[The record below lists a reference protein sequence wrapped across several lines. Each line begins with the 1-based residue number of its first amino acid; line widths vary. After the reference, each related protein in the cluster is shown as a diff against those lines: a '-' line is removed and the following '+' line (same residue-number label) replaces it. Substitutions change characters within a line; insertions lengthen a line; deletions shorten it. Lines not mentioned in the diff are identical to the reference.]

1 MMSHNV
7 RPLIFYSDTR
17 LMHLITK
24 LKTVPPGPP
33 FTISNNC
40 SIPHNDFFG
49 SLLQSISST
58 QKVIHRLL
66 SSSSFSNLL
75 ECDSYLRRYFT
86 YSTGL
91 NSVMRCPRHYQPT
104 LAACKAWALTNC
116 KGISAHERMFLNGHS
131 RRKRS
136 SFMCHAGLLGVLR
149 AIYISLGHSCKPNHI
164 SSLKDTLRSMS
175 HSLGLSQ
182 SMLRVI
188 NGKFIYIMKTTD
200 SMTTKINRL
209 SQDLKLVDQTFTQW
223 QSQLNRFAETNTCHD
238 SILLEFLSKHS
249 NAVNRAFA
257 ALLRLSEI
265 QDTLHQF
272 ATLETRTLFGFSH
285 LPAFLHPQ
293 ILTRLSTD
301 QSMTYTAKA
310 LDEGFPL
317 FINPMVDIE
326 HQGSHIEAGVLLT
339 LPVIPDTNAFCTI
352 EYLSPLKFN
361 SSNICY
367 TGPVTKENLV
377 LLTCPNSKQ
386 IITTEALNKCYQNP
400 TAIICPTNLLNTAT
414 NITWLGFPF
423 TLDTKLTFPRNHV
436 AAQDCSNLHPLL
448 HLGGRA
454 FLATTT
460 MVLTLSSGPLVTAP
474 LAVYQFPCNESFQGM
489 ATGLGHCS
497 KHITVSVPM
506 ATTLHLRFTSWAR
519 VTLNST
525 MAFFKHAVFDIPPPE
540 HLNKTILDSLD
551 ATFNT
556 LDGQLTESI
565 QTTSKKID
573 EIHESSTTST
583 TDYVAYSALSIGILN
598 LVLCIV
604 LFCLRSRKHA
614 VNRCATCQRP
624 QVGIPFPPAGP
635 DQDPAD
641 V

>member
-1 MMSHNV
+1 M
-7 RPLIFYSDTR
+7 
-17 LMHLITK
+17 
-24 LKTVPPGPP
+24 
-33 FTISNNC
+33 
-40 SIPHNDFFG
+40 
-49 SLLQSISST
+49 
-58 QKVIHRLL
+58 
-66 SSSSFSNLL
+66 
-75 ECDSYLRRYFT
+75 
-86 YSTGL
+86 
-91 NSVMRCPRHYQPT
+91 
-104 LAACKAWALTNC
+104 
-116 KGISAHERMFLNGHS
+116 
-131 RRKRS
+131 
-136 SFMCHAGLLGVLR
+136 
-149 AIYISLGHSCKPNHI
+149 
-164 SSLKDTLRSMS
+164 
-175 HSLGLSQ
+175 
-182 SMLRVI
+182 
-188 NGKFIYIMKTTD
+188 
-200 SMTTKINRL
+200 
-209 SQDLKLVDQTFTQW
+209 
-223 QSQLNRFAETNTCHD
+223 
-238 SILLEFLSKHS
+238 
-249 NAVNRAFA
+249 
-257 ALLRLSEI
+257 
-265 QDTLHQF
+265 
-272 ATLETRTLFGFSH
+272 
-285 LPAFLHPQ
+285 
-293 ILTRLSTD
+293 
-301 QSMTYTAKA
+301 
-310 LDEGFPL
+310 
-317 FINPMVDIE
+317 
-326 HQGSHIEAGVLLT
+326 
-339 LPVIPDTNAFCTI
+339 
-352 EYLSPLKFN
+352 
-361 SSNICY
+361 
-367 TGPVTKENLV
+367 
-377 LLTCPNSKQ
+377 
-386 IITTEALNKCYQNP
+386 
-400 TAIICPTNLLNTAT
+400 
-414 NITWLGFPF
+414 
-423 TLDTKLTFPRNHV
+423 